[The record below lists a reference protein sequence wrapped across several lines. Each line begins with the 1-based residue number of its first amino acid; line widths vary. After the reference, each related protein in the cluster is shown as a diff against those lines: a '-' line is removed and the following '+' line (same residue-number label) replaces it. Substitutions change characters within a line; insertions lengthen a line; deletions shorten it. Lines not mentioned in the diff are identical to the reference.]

1 MDKSTIKSDFHRLID
16 RIDNEELLSAFY
28 QLLEKR
34 SEQQTGK
41 LWDSLTEEEK
51 SELLLSYDESQDE
64 SNWISEDVIKK
75 KHEQWLKK

>member
-28 QLLEKR
+28 LLLEKR
-34 SEQQTGK
+34 SQQQRGK

-51 SELLLSYDESQDE
+51 NELLSSYEESQDE
-64 SNWISEDVIKK
+64 NNWISGDQIKQ

>member
-16 RIDNEELLSAFY
+16 RIDNEELLNAFY

-51 SELLLSYDESQDE
+51 NELLLSYEESQDE
-64 SNWISEDVIKK
+64 NNWINGDQIKQ
-75 KHEQWLKK
+75 KHAQWLKK

>member
-51 SELLLSYDESQDE
+51 NELLLSYNESQDE
-64 SNWISEDVIKK
+64 SNWIGEDVIKK

>member
-51 SELLLSYDESQDE
+51 NELLLSYEESQDE
-64 SNWISEDVIKK
+64 NNWISGAEIRQ

>member
-41 LWDSLTEEEK
+41 MWNTLTEEEK
-51 SELLLSYDESQDE
+51 NELLLSYEESRDEN
-64 SNWISEDVIKK
+64 NWISGEEIKQ

>member
-1 MDKSTIKSDFHRLID
+1 MDKSTIRADFHRLID

-51 SELLLSYDESQDE
+51 DELLLSYKESQDE
-64 SNWISEDVIKK
+64 ANRLSGDQIKQ